1 MAFNETV
8 SQLNRRAEKHFE
20 KEKEKKK
27 TPQKTSMFGT
37 VNIVTQGMLAS
48 LLYMLSA
55 FSYC

>member
-1 MAFNETV
+1 MKQWVNWTEEQKNI
-8 SQLNRRAEKHFE
+8 SKKRK
-20 KEKEKKK
+20 KKK